1 MLSHH
6 LEASIHNNK
15 NNTSLKKKMGGKK
28 NKGKWSAEINRL
40 KRLLIRLGIFENDK
54 DIASMQ
60 GQSPADFIRE
70 IESQLKVIKQFREEH
85 RSRNSFYDFHL
96 RELNELLLQCGEKF
110 KEIKGIVLSAQEQ
123 ACCLVKQHADIIERM
138 YEFYAPVNY
147 RSTTESP
154 KSPTLFRSFGSFF
167 DVSNASAQT
176 KSMAHIDVDQDEPFF
191 SIESYKGEENC
202 QALSGRSTPSFFA
215 VSKVFRSRS
224 GVSLPQTPKG
234 EKIDFAE
241 KAEKKVG
248 DFVRVGGNF
257 FESRTTAQL
266 MTWTQI
272 KLKLKNLDFDHAN
285 TKHNV
290 LYKILATTDDEFVDY
305 MKDVFFPGDEV
316 GLIAMQRL
324 KDISSNGGFESKQA
338 KKLLSEIMR
347 VKSKDSPLFCNDDE
361 LEGEITKLALH
372 TLLHPDKKV
381 VWLGTARAVNAM
393 IDNYPGQGTYLN
405 CDNSKWSWEL
415 NRSWLQ
421 AAVYFGYEFKLV
433 EQHFPDIEKAI
444 LSGDASAFIEQ
455 LVREMRA
462 EGADKT
468 SQYNGGDAPTATTQ
482 EILVLMDLG
491 CVARRNSE
499 DGSLSFYS
507 PRTRE
512 EFSPGRIRG
521 MQRRHS
527 FSDTR
532 CVSPVPPLARPTDHF
547 TDPGSSDEIR
557 AKSSMVKAL

>member
-1 MLSHH
+1 M
-6 LEASIHNNK
+6 ID
-15 NNTSLKKKMGGKK
+15 KK
-28 NKGKWSAEINRL
+28 NKGKWSAEINKLKKLLSRL
-40 KRLLIRLGIFENDK
+40 EVFENDK
-54 DIASMQ
+54 DIASLQ
-60 GQSPADFIRE
+60 EQSPADFIGE
-70 IESQLKVIKQFREEH
+70 IEIQLKAIKQFVEEH
-85 RSRNSFYDFHL
+85 RSRHSFYDFHL
-96 RELNELLLQCGEKF
+96 KELNELLSQCGEKF
-110 KEIKGIVLSAQEQ
+110 EQIKGEVLVAQEY
-123 ACCLVKQHADIIERM
+123 ARRLVKQHADVTKRM
-138 YEFYAPVNY
+138 YEFYAPIDY
-147 RSTTESP
+147 RSTADAP
-154 KSPTLFRSFGSFF
+154 KSPTLFRRFGGFF
-167 DVSNASAQT
+167 DSSNASVQT
-176 KSMAHIDVDQDEPFF
+176 KPRTHIEVDQDEPFF
-191 SIESYKGEENC
+191 SIDNYKGEESC
-202 QALSGRSTPSFFA
+202 QVLSGRSTPSFF
-215 VSKVFRSRS
+215 VTSKIFRSKS
-224 GVSLPQTPKG
+224 GTSLPETPKG
-234 EKIDFAE
+234 EKIYFAE

-248 DFVRVGGNF
+248 DFVLVGGNF

-272 KLKLKNLDFDHAN
+272 KLKLKNFDFDHTN
-285 TKHNV
+285 TTHNA

-347 VKSKDSPLFCNDDE
+347 VKSKDSPLFCNDDA

-444 LSGDASAFIEQ
+444 LSGYSSAFIEQ

-462 EGADKT
+462 EGPDKT
-468 SQYNGGDAPTATTQ
+468 SQYNGSDAPTATTQ
-482 EILVLMDLG
+482 EILVLMDMG
-491 CVARRNSE
+491 CVARKNPE

-512 EFSPGRIRG
+512 EFIPGRTHG
-521 MQRRHS
+521 TQRRHS
-527 FSDTR
+527 FPDIQ
-532 CVSPVPPLARPTDHF
+532 CISPVPPLARSVDHF
-547 TDPGSSDEIR
+547 VDPGSSDEIR
-557 AKSSMVKAL
+557 AKISTINAA